1 MKVLVVEDSPEVAEA
16 ITLCLQTRWPDTT
29 LHTTGSGAEALRI
42 RSLMAPDL
50 VILDLGL
57 PDIDGLEVLGGIRA
71 SSNVPVIIVT
81 GRTSVT
87 ARVKGLEMGA
97 DDYVVK
103 PFSHTELLARV
114 NAVLRRGSRAPED
127 PGKDPQIIK
136 GPGLTIDL
144 PRCQVLVA
152 GEEVHLTPTEW
163 HMLEL
168 LAANAGKVISH
179 ESLAKLVW
187 GTEHIDPATI
197 KMVVHRLRGK
207 LSPNGEGTKLIRSH
221 RGLGYSFSST
231 PGEADA
237 DVAED

>member
-1 MKVLVVEDSPEVAEA
+1 MKVLIVEDSPEVAEA
-16 ITLCLQTRWPDTT
+16 ITLCLQTRWPDTS

-57 PDIDGLEVLGGIRA
+57 PDLDGLEVLGGIRA

-81 GRTSVT
+81 GRTAVA

-103 PFSHTELLARV
+103 PFSHTEFLARV
-114 NAVLRRGSRAPED
+114 NAVLRRGTRAPED
-127 PGKDPQIIK
+127 PAKDPQIIK
-136 GPGLTIDL
+136 GAGITIDL

-179 ESLAKLVW
+179 ETLAKLVW
-187 GTEHIDPATI
+187 GTEYLDPAAI
-197 KMVVHRLRGK
+197 KMVVHRLRSK
-207 LSPNGEGTKLIRSH
+207 LSANGDGAKVVRSH
-221 RGLGYSFSST
+221 RGFGYSFRLAA
-231 PGEADA
+231 PEAD
-237 DVAED
+237 DDNLED